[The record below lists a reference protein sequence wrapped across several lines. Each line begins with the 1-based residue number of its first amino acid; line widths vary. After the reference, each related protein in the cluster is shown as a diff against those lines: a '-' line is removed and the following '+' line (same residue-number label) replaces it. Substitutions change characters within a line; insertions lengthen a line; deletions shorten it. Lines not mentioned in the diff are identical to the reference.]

1 MPSAPRI
8 EFNDVSLSYG
18 RPSDGTEALSG
29 LRFSIEAGASV
40 ALIGPSGCGKSSALR
55 MIAGLVRPTAGEVLV
70 GGSPVEKPRQS
81 TAFIPQNLGLFPWKT
96 ALGNVVVGLSI
107 RRVPKAEARRRG
119 IEAMREVGLEGFES
133 AYPRELSGGMQQR
146 LAFARAIA
154 LDMDVLLMDEPLSA
168 IDALLREQLQDAL
181 LDLWIRSGHT
191 QVLVTHSIEE
201 AVYLGRRILVLSGR
215 PGRLVADIANPGAGA
230 RSYRDSAGFAAVCKQ
245 VRAAL
250 DGSSA
255 PADRSGGLSSREASP
270 EPSDGE
276 GGCSHE
282 G

>member
-18 RPSDGTEALSG
+18 RPSDETEALSG
-29 LRFSIEAGASV
+29 LRFSVEAGASV

-55 MIAGLVRPTAGEVLV
+55 MIAGLTSPTAGEVLV
-70 GGSPVEKPRQS
+70 GGRPVAKPRRS
-81 TAFIPQNLGLFPWKT
+81 TALIPQNLGLFPWKT
-96 ALGNVVVGLSI
+96 ALDNVTVGLSI
-107 RRVPKAEARRRG
+107 RKVARSEARRRG
-119 IEAMREVGLEGFES
+119 REAMREVGLEGFEA

-181 LDLWIRSGHT
+181 LDLWASSGHT

-201 AVYLGRRILVLSGR
+201 AVYLGQRILVLSGH
-215 PGRLVADIANPGAGA
+215 PGRLVADIANSGAGT
-230 RSYRDSAGFAAVCKQ
+230 RSHRDSSEFAAVCRK

-250 DGSSA
+250 DG
-255 PADRSGGLSSREASP
+255 PRSGADA
-270 EPSDGE
+270 PSDSVLHEVSGGPVNE
-276 GGCSHE
+276 KGGCSHE